1 MQRIPPASNRKE
13 KEYSV
18 NSNVIDDF
26 IEACAKYSSK
36 RPNKG
41 PESPPK
47 PLNRQEAHNS
57 PPKTK
62 GYFDELS
69 FERLKTIIEQ
79 REEIAKLK
87 AEIKEANEHI
97 ETLSNKLLD
106 SK

>member
-1 MQRIPPASNRKE
+1 MTTATKTLNTK
-13 KEYSV
+13 
-18 NSNVIDDF
+18 
-26 IEACAKYSSK
+26 IEQSRRRQARS
-36 RPNKG
+36 
-41 PESPPK
+41 K

-62 GYFDELS
+62 GYFD
-69 FERLKTIIEQ
+69 Q

-106 SK
+106 SKSYYTT